1 MIKLISALSILCLLF
16 SCNEQIEL
24 SGDFK
29 ETAVVYGLIDH
40 SDSMH
45 YVKITRA
52 FIGPGNAVEIAQI
65 EDSSY
70 FNAVYATIEE
80 FQSGSNTASRTWV
93 LKDTVIENKDTNGVF
108 FAPTQRVYY
117 FKTLPTTLSSSG
129 AFGTIQTSPDP
140 QLSSLNPDAQY
151 KLTAVINDGLF
162 AVSATTGLVNGI
174 TTNATSQNFTFKFA
188 SNPGEYKAQSVTIS
202 NTGNA
207 HVVNAQIGVRIAEYI
222 GEEAET
228 KTIDWSVGENDVM
241 PNSNVTFSAQGETFY
256 NLVNDNVTNDG
267 LIDQRN
273 FLGFEITVT
282 GGSEDLFNYI
292 TVNQPSSSL
301 AQTKPTYTNLEAS
314 NDYRVIGIFS
324 SIQTIKT
331 YRPFYISPQQA
342 FIRAI
347 DKKSTQE
354 LCEGPITGLLQFCS
368 KHPADN
374 VVGNEESFACD

>member
-1 MIKLISALSILCLLF
+1 MIKLFSAFSIIVILF

-29 ETAVVYGLIDH
+29 ETAIVYGLLDH

-52 FIGPGNAVEIAQI
+52 FIGPGNAVDIAQI

-70 FNAVYATIEE
+70 FNSVYATIEE
-80 FQSGSNTASRTWV
+80 LEGGTVTRTWV
-93 LKDTVIENKDTNGVF
+93 LSDTIIENKDTNGVF
-108 FAPTQRVYY
+108 FAPTQKVYY
-117 FKTLPTTLSSSG
+117 FKTLPTTISTSG
-129 AFGTIQTSPDP
+129 AFGTVQTSPNP
-140 QLSSLNPDAQY
+140 QLSSLNPNAQY
-151 KLTAVINDGLF
+151 RLNADINNGLF
-162 AVSATTGLVNGI
+162 RVSATTDLVNGL

-207 HVVNAQIGVRIAEYI
+207 HVVNAKIGINIAEYI
-222 GEEAET
+222 GEDAVSQ
-228 KTIDWSVGENDVM
+228 TIDWTIGENDVM
-241 PNSNVTFSAQGETFY
+241 PNSSITFSAQGETFY
-256 NLVNDNVTNDG
+256 NRVIDNVTNDP

-273 FLGFEITVT
+273 FLGFEVVMT
-282 GGSEDLFNYI
+282 GGSEDLYNYI

-301 AQTKPTYTNLEAS
+301 AQTKPTYTNLEVT

-331 YRPFYISPQQA
+331 FRPFYVSPQQA

>member
-1 MIKLISALSILCLLF
+1 MIKLFSAFSIIVILF

-29 ETAVVYGLIDH
+29 ETAIVYGLLDH

-52 FIGPGNAVEIAQI
+52 FIGPGNAVDIAQI

-70 FNAVYATIEE
+70 FNSVYATIEE
-80 FQSGSNTASRTWV
+80 LEGGTVTRTWV
-93 LKDTVIENKDTNGVF
+93 LSDTIIENKDTNGVF
-108 FAPTQRVYY
+108 FAPTQKVYY
-117 FKTLPTTLSSSG
+117 FKTLPTTISTSG
-129 AFGTIQTSPDP
+129 AFGTVQTSPDP
-140 QLSSLNPDAQY
+140 QLSSLNPNAQY
-151 KLTAVINDGLF
+151 RLNADINDGLF
-162 AVSATTGLVNGI
+162 RVSATTDLVNGL

-188 SNPGEYKAQSVTIS
+188 SNPGEYKAQLVTIS

-207 HVVNAQIGVRIAEYI
+207 HVVNAKIGINIAEYI
-222 GEEAET
+222 GEDPVSQ
-228 KTIDWSVGENDVM
+228 TIDWTIGENDVM
-241 PNSNVTFSAQGETFY
+241 PNSSITFSAQGETFY
-256 NLVNDNVTNDG
+256 NRVIDNVTNDP

-273 FLGFEITVT
+273 FLGFEVVMT
-282 GGSEDLFNYI
+282 GGSEDLYNYI

-301 AQTKPTYTNLEAS
+301 AQTKPTYTNLEVT

-331 YRPFYISPQQA
+331 FRPFYVSPQQA

>member
-1 MIKLISALSILCLLF
+1 MIKLFSAFSIIVILF

-29 ETAVVYGLIDH
+29 ETAIVYGLLDH

-52 FIGPGNAVEIAQI
+52 FIGPGNAVDIAQI

-70 FNAVYATIEE
+70 FNSVYATIEE
-80 FQSGSNTASRTWV
+80 LEGGTVTRTWV
-93 LKDTVIENKDTNGVF
+93 LSDTVIENKDTNGVF
-108 FAPTQRVYY
+108 FAPTQKVYY
-117 FKTLPTTLSSSG
+117 FKTLPTTISTSG
-129 AFGTIQTSPDP
+129 AFGTVQTSPDP
-140 QLSSLNPDAQY
+140 QLSSLNPNAQY
-151 KLTAVINDGLF
+151 RLNADINNGLF
-162 AVSATTGLVNGI
+162 RVSATTDLVNGL

-207 HVVNAQIGVRIAEYI
+207 HVVNAKIGINIAEYI
-222 GEEAET
+222 GEDAVSQ
-228 KTIDWSVGENDVM
+228 TIDWTIGENDVM
-241 PNSNVTFSAQGETFY
+241 PNSSITFSAQGETFY
-256 NLVNDNVTNDG
+256 NRVIDNVTNDQ

-273 FLGFEITVT
+273 FLGFEVVMT
-282 GGSEDLFNYI
+282 GGSEDLYNYI

-301 AQTKPTYTNLEAS
+301 AQTKPTYTNLEVT

-331 YRPFYISPQQA
+331 FRPFYVSPQQA

>member
-1 MIKLISALSILCLLF
+1 MIKLFSAFSIIVILF

-29 ETAVVYGLIDH
+29 ETAIVYGLLDH

-52 FIGPGNAVEIAQI
+52 FIGPGNAVDIAQI

-70 FNAVYATIEE
+70 FNSVYATIEE
-80 FQSGSNTASRTWV
+80 LEGGTVTRTWV
-93 LKDTVIENKDTNGVF
+93 LSDTVIENKDTNGVF

-117 FKTLPTTLSSSG
+117 FKTLPTTISNSG
-129 AFGTIQTSPDP
+129 AFGTVQTSPDP
-140 QLSSLNPDAQY
+140 QLSSLNPNAQY
-151 KLTAVINDGLF
+151 RLNADINDGLF
-162 AVSATTGLVNGI
+162 RVSATTDLVNGL

-207 HVVNAQIGVRIAEYI
+207 HVVNAKIGINIAEYI
-222 GEEAET
+222 GEDAVSQ
-228 KTIDWSVGENDVM
+228 TIDWTIGENDVM
-241 PNSNVTFSAQGETFY
+241 PNSSITFSAQGETFY
-256 NLVNDNVTNDG
+256 NRVIDNVTNDP

-273 FLGFEITVT
+273 FLGFEVVMT
-282 GGSEDLFNYI
+282 GGSEDLYNYI

-301 AQTKPTYTNLEAS
+301 AQTKPTYTNLEVT

-331 YRPFYISPQQA
+331 FRPFYVSPQQA

>member
-1 MIKLISALSILCLLF
+1 MIKLFSAFSIIVILF

-29 ETAVVYGLIDH
+29 ETAIVYGLLDH

-52 FIGPGNAVEIAQI
+52 FIGPGNAVDIAQI

-70 FNAVYATIEE
+70 FNSVYATIEE
-80 FQSGSNTASRTWV
+80 LEGGTVTRTWV
-93 LKDTVIENKDTNGVF
+93 LSDTIIENKDTNGVF

-117 FKTLPTTLSSSG
+117 FKTLPTTISTSG
-129 AFGTIQTSPDP
+129 AFGTVQTSPNP
-140 QLSSLNPDAQY
+140 QLSSLNPNAQY
-151 KLTAVINDGLF
+151 RLNADINDGLF
-162 AVSATTGLVNGI
+162 RVSATTDLVNGL

-207 HVVNAQIGVRIAEYI
+207 HVVNAKIGINIAEYI
-222 GEEAET
+222 GEDAVSQ
-228 KTIDWSVGENDVM
+228 TIDWTIGENDVM
-241 PNSNVTFSAQGETFY
+241 PNSSITFSAQGETFY
-256 NLVNDNVTNDG
+256 NRVIDNVTNDP

-273 FLGFEITVT
+273 FLGFEVVMT
-282 GGSEDLFNYI
+282 GGSEDLYNYI

-301 AQTKPTYTNLEAS
+301 AQTKPTYTNLEVT

-331 YRPFYISPQQA
+331 FRPFYVSPQQA

>member
-1 MIKLISALSILCLLF
+1 MIKLFSAFSIIVILF

-29 ETAVVYGLIDH
+29 ETAIVYGLLDH

-52 FIGPGNAVEIAQI
+52 FIGPGNAVDIAQI

-70 FNAVYATIEE
+70 FNSVYATIEE
-80 FQSGSNTASRTWV
+80 LEGGTVTRTWV
-93 LKDTVIENKDTNGVF
+93 LSDTVIENKDTNGVF

-117 FKTLPTTLSSSG
+117 FKTLPTTISNSG
-129 AFGTIQTSPDP
+129 AFGTVQTSPDP
-140 QLSSLNPDAQY
+140 QLSSLNPNAQY
-151 KLTAVINDGLF
+151 RLNADINDGLF
-162 AVSATTGLVNGI
+162 RVSATTDLVNGL

-207 HVVNAQIGVRIAEYI
+207 HVVNAKIGINIAEYI
-222 GEEAET
+222 GEDAVSQ
-228 KTIDWSVGENDVM
+228 TIDWTIGENDVM
-241 PNSNVTFSAQGETFY
+241 PNSSITFSAQGETFY
-256 NLVNDNVTNDG
+256 NRVIDNVTNDQ

-273 FLGFEITVT
+273 FLGFEVVMT
-282 GGSEDLFNYI
+282 GGSEDLYNYI

-301 AQTKPTYTNLEAS
+301 AQTKPTYTNLEVT

-331 YRPFYISPQQA
+331 FRPFYVSPQQA

>member
-1 MIKLISALSILCLLF
+1 MIKLFSAFSIIVILF

-29 ETAVVYGLIDH
+29 ETAIVYGLLDH

-52 FIGPGNAVEIAQI
+52 FIGPGNAVDIAQI

-70 FNAVYATIEE
+70 FNSVYATIEE
-80 FQSGSNTASRTWV
+80 LEGGTVTRTWV
-93 LKDTVIENKDTNGVF
+93 LSDTIIENKDTNGVF
-108 FAPTQRVYY
+108 FAPTQKVYY
-117 FKTLPTTLSSSG
+117 FKTLPTTISTSG
-129 AFGTIQTSPDP
+129 AFGTVQTSPNP
-140 QLSSLNPDAQY
+140 QLSSLNPNAQY
-151 KLTAVINDGLF
+151 RLNADINNGLF
-162 AVSATTGLVNGI
+162 RVSATTDLVNGL

-207 HVVNAQIGVRIAEYI
+207 HVVNAKIGINIAEYI
-222 GEEAET
+222 GEDPVSQ
-228 KTIDWSVGENDVM
+228 TIDWTIGENDVM
-241 PNSNVTFSAQGETFY
+241 PNSSITFSAQGETFY
-256 NLVNDNVTNDG
+256 NRVIDNVTNDP

-273 FLGFEITVT
+273 FLGFEVVMT
-282 GGSEDLFNYI
+282 GGSEDLYNYI

-301 AQTKPTYTNLEAS
+301 AQTKPTYTNLEVT

-331 YRPFYISPQQA
+331 FRPFYVSPQQA

>member
-1 MIKLISALSILCLLF
+1 MIKLFSAFSIIVILF

-29 ETAVVYGLIDH
+29 ETAIVYGLLDH

-52 FIGPGNAVEIAQI
+52 FIGPGNAVDIAQI

-70 FNAVYATIEE
+70 FNSVYATIEE
-80 FQSGSNTASRTWV
+80 LEGGTVTRTWV
-93 LKDTVIENKDTNGVF
+93 LSDTIIENKDTNGVF
-108 FAPTQRVYY
+108 FAPTQKVYY
-117 FKTLPTTLSSSG
+117 FKTLPTTISTSG
-129 AFGTIQTSPDP
+129 AFGTVQTSPDP
-140 QLSSLNPDAQY
+140 QLSSLNPNAQY
-151 KLTAVINDGLF
+151 RLNADINDGLF
-162 AVSATTGLVNGI
+162 RVSATTDLVNGL

-207 HVVNAQIGVRIAEYI
+207 HVVNAKIGINIAEYI
-222 GEEAET
+222 GEDAVSQ
-228 KTIDWSVGENDVM
+228 TIDWTIGENDVM
-241 PNSNVTFSAQGETFY
+241 PNSSITFSAQGETFY
-256 NLVNDNVTNDG
+256 NRVIDNVTNDA

-273 FLGFEITVT
+273 FLGFEVVMT
-282 GGSEDLFNYI
+282 GGSEDLYNYI

-301 AQTKPTYTNLEAS
+301 AQTKPTYTNLEVT

-331 YRPFYISPQQA
+331 FRPFYVSPQQA

>member
-1 MIKLISALSILCLLF
+1 MIKLFSAFSIMVILF

-29 ETAVVYGLIDH
+29 ETAIVYGLLDH

-52 FIGPGNAVEIAQI
+52 FIGPGNAVDIAQI

-70 FNAVYATIEE
+70 FNSVYATIEE
-80 FQSGSNTASRTWV
+80 LEGGTVTRTWV
-93 LKDTVIENKDTNGVF
+93 LSDTVIENKDTNGVF
-108 FAPTQRVYY
+108 FAPTQKVYY
-117 FKTLPTTLSSSG
+117 FKTLPTTISTSG
-129 AFGTIQTSPDP
+129 AFGTVQTSPDP
-140 QLSSLNPDAQY
+140 QLSSLNPNAQY
-151 KLTAVINDGLF
+151 RLNADINDGLF
-162 AVSATTGLVNGI
+162 RVSATTDLVNGL

-207 HVVNAQIGVRIAEYI
+207 HVVNAKIGINIAEYI
-222 GEEAET
+222 GEDAVSQ
-228 KTIDWSVGENDVM
+228 TIDWTIGENDVM
-241 PNSNVTFSAQGETFY
+241 PNSAITFSAQGETFY
-256 NLVNDNVTNDG
+256 NRVIDNVTNDP

-273 FLGFEITVT
+273 FLGFEVVMT
-282 GGSEDLFNYI
+282 GGSEDLYNYI

-301 AQTKPTYTNLEAS
+301 AQTKPTYTNLEVT

-331 YRPFYISPQQA
+331 FRPFYVSPQQA

>member
-1 MIKLISALSILCLLF
+1 MIKLFSAFSIIVILF

-29 ETAVVYGLIDH
+29 ETAIVYGLLDH

-52 FIGPGNAVEIAQI
+52 FIGPGNAVDIAQI

-70 FNAVYATIEE
+70 FNSVYATIEE
-80 FQSGSNTASRTWV
+80 LEGGTVTRMWV
-93 LKDTVIENKDTNGVF
+93 LSDTVIENKDTNGVF

-117 FKTLPTTLSSSG
+117 FKTLPTTISNSG
-129 AFGTIQTSPDP
+129 AFGTVQTSPDP
-140 QLSSLNPDAQY
+140 QLSSLNPNAQY
-151 KLTAVINDGLF
+151 RLNADINDGLF
-162 AVSATTGLVNGI
+162 RVSATTDLVNGL

-207 HVVNAQIGVRIAEYI
+207 HVVNAKIGINIAEYI
-222 GEEAET
+222 GEDAVSQ
-228 KTIDWSVGENDVM
+228 TIDWTIGENDVM
-241 PNSNVTFSAQGETFY
+241 PNSSITFSAQGETFY
-256 NLVNDNVTNDG
+256 NRVIDNVINDP

-273 FLGFEITVT
+273 FLGFEVVMT
-282 GGSEDLFNYI
+282 GGSEDLYNYI

-301 AQTKPTYTNLEAS
+301 AQTKPTYTNLEVT

-331 YRPFYISPQQA
+331 FRPFYVSPQQA

>member
-1 MIKLISALSILCLLF
+1 MIKLFSAFSIIVILF

-29 ETAVVYGLIDH
+29 ETAIVYGLLDH

-52 FIGPGNAVEIAQI
+52 FIGPGNAVDIAQI

-70 FNAVYATIEE
+70 FNSVYATIEE
-80 FQSGSNTASRTWV
+80 LQGGTVTRTWV
-93 LKDTVIENKDTNGVF
+93 LSDTIIENKDTNGVF
-108 FAPTQRVYY
+108 FAPTQKVYY
-117 FKTLPTTLSSSG
+117 FKTLPTTISTSG
-129 AFGTIQTSPDP
+129 VFGTVQTSPDP
-140 QLSSLNPDAQY
+140 QLSSLNPNAQY
-151 KLTAVINDGLF
+151 RLNADINDGLF
-162 AVSATTGLVNGI
+162 RVSATTDLVNGL

-207 HVVNAQIGVRIAEYI
+207 HVVNAKIGINIAEYI
-222 GEEAET
+222 GEDAVSQ
-228 KTIDWSVGENDVM
+228 TIDWTIGENDVM
-241 PNSNVTFSAQGETFY
+241 PNSSITFSAQGETFY
-256 NLVNDNVTNDG
+256 NRVIDNVTNDP

-273 FLGFEITVT
+273 FLGFEVVMT
-282 GGSEDLFNYI
+282 GGSEDLYNYI

-301 AQTKPTYTNLEAS
+301 AQTKPTYTNLEVT

-331 YRPFYISPQQA
+331 FRPFYVSPQQA

>member
-1 MIKLISALSILCLLF
+1 MIKLFSAFSIIVILF

-29 ETAVVYGLIDH
+29 ETAIVYGLLDH

-52 FIGPGNAVEIAQI
+52 FIGPGNAVDIAQI

-70 FNAVYATIEE
+70 FNSVYATIEE
-80 FQSGSNTASRTWV
+80 LEGGTVTRTWV
-93 LKDTVIENKDTNGVF
+93 LSDTIIENKDTNGVF
-108 FAPTQRVYY
+108 FAPTQNVYY
-117 FKTLPTTLSSSG
+117 FKTLPTTISTSG
-129 AFGTIQTSPDP
+129 AFGTVQTSPDP
-140 QLSSLNPDAQY
+140 QLSSLNPNAQY
-151 KLTAVINDGLF
+151 RLNADINDGLF
-162 AVSATTGLVNGI
+162 RVSATTDLVNGL

-188 SNPGEYKAQSVTIS
+188 SNPGEYKAQLVTIS

-207 HVVNAQIGVRIAEYI
+207 HVVNAKIGINIAEYI
-222 GEEAET
+222 GEDPVSQ
-228 KTIDWSVGENDVM
+228 TIDWTIGENDVM
-241 PNSNVTFSAQGETFY
+241 PNSSITFSAQGETFY
-256 NLVNDNVTNDG
+256 NRVIDNVTNDP

-273 FLGFEITVT
+273 FLGFEVVMT
-282 GGSEDLFNYI
+282 GGAEDLYNYI

-301 AQTKPTYTNLEAS
+301 AQTKPTYTNLEVT

-331 YRPFYISPQQA
+331 FRPFYVSPQQA

>member
-1 MIKLISALSILCLLF
+1 MIKLFSAFSIIVILF

-29 ETAVVYGLIDH
+29 ETAIVYGLLDH

-52 FIGPGNAVEIAQI
+52 FIGPGNAVDIAQI

-70 FNAVYATIEE
+70 FNSVYATIEE
-80 FQSGSNTASRTWV
+80 LEGGTVTRTWV
-93 LKDTVIENKDTNGVF
+93 LSDTIIENKDTNGVF
-108 FAPTQRVYY
+108 FAPTQKVYY
-117 FKTLPTTLSSSG
+117 FKTLPTTISTSG
-129 AFGTIQTSPDP
+129 AFGTVQTSPNP
-140 QLSSLNPDAQY
+140 QLSSLNPNAQY
-151 KLTAVINDGLF
+151 RLNADINDGLF
-162 AVSATTGLVNGI
+162 RVSATTDLVNGL

-207 HVVNAQIGVRIAEYI
+207 HVVNAKIGINIAEYI
-222 GEEAET
+222 GEDAVSQ
-228 KTIDWSVGENDVM
+228 TIDWTIGENDVM
-241 PNSNVTFSAQGETFY
+241 PNSSITFSAQGETFY
-256 NLVNDNVTNDG
+256 NRVIDNVTNDA

-273 FLGFEITVT
+273 FLGFEVVMT
-282 GGSEDLFNYI
+282 GGSEDLYNYI

-301 AQTKPTYTNLEAS
+301 AQTKPTYTNLEVT

-331 YRPFYISPQQA
+331 FRPFYVSPQQA

>member
-1 MIKLISALSILCLLF
+1 MIKLFSAFSIIVILF

-29 ETAVVYGLIDH
+29 ETAIVYGLLDH

-52 FIGPGNAVEIAQI
+52 FIGPGNAVDIAQI

-70 FNAVYATIEE
+70 FNSVYATIEE
-80 FQSGSNTASRTWV
+80 LEGGTVTRTWV
-93 LKDTVIENKDTNGVF
+93 LSDTIIENKDTNGVF
-108 FAPTQRVYY
+108 FAPTQKVYY
-117 FKTLPTTLSSSG
+117 FKTLPTTISTSG
-129 AFGTIQTSPDP
+129 AFGTVQTSPDP
-140 QLSSLNPDAQY
+140 QLSSLNPNAQY
-151 KLTAVINDGLF
+151 RLIADINDGLF
-162 AVSATTGLVNGI
+162 RVSATTDLVNGL

-207 HVVNAQIGVRIAEYI
+207 HVVNAKIGINIAEYI
-222 GEEAET
+222 GEDAVSQ
-228 KTIDWSVGENDVM
+228 TIDWTIGENDVM
-241 PNSNVTFSAQGETFY
+241 PNSSITFSAQGETFY
-256 NLVNDNVTNDG
+256 NRVIDNVTNDP

-273 FLGFEITVT
+273 FLGFEVVMT
-282 GGSEDLFNYI
+282 GGSEDLYNYI

-301 AQTKPTYTNLEAS
+301 AQTKPTYTNLEVT

-331 YRPFYISPQQA
+331 FRPFYVSPQQA

-368 KHPADN
+368 KNPADN

>member
-1 MIKLISALSILCLLF
+1 MIKLFSAFSIIVILF

-29 ETAVVYGLIDH
+29 ETAIVYGLLDH

-52 FIGPGNAVEIAQI
+52 FIGPGNAVDIAQI

-70 FNAVYATIEE
+70 FNSVYATIEE
-80 FQSGSNTASRTWV
+80 LEGGTVTRTWV
-93 LKDTVIENKDTNGVF
+93 LSDTIIENKDTNGVF
-108 FAPTQRVYY
+108 FAPTQKVYY
-117 FKTLPTTLSSSG
+117 FKTLPTTISTSG
-129 AFGTIQTSPDP
+129 AFGTVQTSPNP
-140 QLSSLNPDAQY
+140 QLSSLNPNAQY
-151 KLTAVINDGLF
+151 RLNADINDGLF
-162 AVSATTGLVNGI
+162 RVSATTDLVNGL

-207 HVVNAQIGVRIAEYI
+207 HVVNAKIGINIAEYI
-222 GEEAET
+222 GEDAVSQ
-228 KTIDWSVGENDVM
+228 TIDWTIGENDVM
-241 PNSNVTFSAQGETFY
+241 PNSSITFSAQGETFY
-256 NLVNDNVTNDG
+256 NRVIDNVTNDP

-273 FLGFEITVT
+273 FLGFEVVMT
-282 GGSEDLFNYI
+282 GGSEDLYNYI

-301 AQTKPTYTNLEAS
+301 AQTKPTYTNLEVT

-331 YRPFYISPQQA
+331 FRPFYVSPQQA

>member
-1 MIKLISALSILCLLF
+1 MIKLFSAFSIIVILF

-29 ETAVVYGLIDH
+29 ETAIVYGLLDH

-52 FIGPGNAVEIAQI
+52 FIGPGNAVDIAQI

-70 FNAVYATIEE
+70 FNSVYATIEE
-80 FQSGSNTASRTWV
+80 LEGGTVTRTWV
-93 LKDTVIENKDTNGVF
+93 LSDTIIENKDTNGVF
-108 FAPTQRVYY
+108 FAPTQKVYY
-117 FKTLPTTLSSSG
+117 FKTLPTTISTSG
-129 AFGTIQTSPDP
+129 AFGTVQTSPDP
-140 QLSSLNPDAQY
+140 QLSSLNPNAQY
-151 KLTAVINDGLF
+151 RLNADINDGLF
-162 AVSATTGLVNGI
+162 RVSATTDLVNGL

-188 SNPGEYKAQSVTIS
+188 SNPGEYKAQLVTIS

-207 HVVNAQIGVRIAEYI
+207 HVVNAKIGINIAEYI
-222 GEEAET
+222 GEDAVSQ
-228 KTIDWSVGENDVM
+228 TIDWTIGENDVM
-241 PNSNVTFSAQGETFY
+241 PNSSITFSAQGETFY
-256 NLVNDNVTNDG
+256 NRVIDNVTNDP

-273 FLGFEITVT
+273 FLGFEVVMT
-282 GGSEDLFNYI
+282 GGSEDLYNYI

-301 AQTKPTYTNLEAS
+301 AQTKPTYTNLEVT

-331 YRPFYISPQQA
+331 FRPFYVSPQQA

>member
-1 MIKLISALSILCLLF
+1 MIKLFSAFSIIVILF

-29 ETAVVYGLIDH
+29 ETAIVYGLLDH

-52 FIGPGNAVEIAQI
+52 FIGPGNAVDIAQI

-70 FNAVYATIEE
+70 FNSVYATIEE
-80 FQSGSNTASRTWV
+80 LEGGTVTRTWV
-93 LKDTVIENKDTNGVF
+93 LSDTVIENKDTNGVF

-117 FKTLPTTLSSSG
+117 FKTLPTTISNSG
-129 AFGTIQTSPDP
+129 AFGTVQTSPDP
-140 QLSSLNPDAQY
+140 QLSSLNPNAQY
-151 KLTAVINDGLF
+151 RLNADINDGLF
-162 AVSATTGLVNGI
+162 RVSATTDLVNGL

-207 HVVNAQIGVRIAEYI
+207 HVVNAKIGINIAEYI
-222 GEEAET
+222 GEDAVSQ
-228 KTIDWSVGENDVM
+228 TIDWTIGENDVM
-241 PNSNVTFSAQGETFY
+241 PNSSITFSAQGETFY
-256 NLVNDNVTNDG
+256 NRVIDNVINDP

-273 FLGFEITVT
+273 FLGFEVVMT
-282 GGSEDLFNYI
+282 GGSEDLYNYI

-301 AQTKPTYTNLEAS
+301 AQTKPTYTNLEVT

-331 YRPFYISPQQA
+331 FRPFYVSPQQA

>member
-1 MIKLISALSILCLLF
+1 MIKLFSAFSIIVILF

-29 ETAVVYGLIDH
+29 ETAIVYGLLDH

-52 FIGPGNAVEIAQI
+52 FIGPGNAVDIAQI

-70 FNAVYATIEE
+70 FNSVYATIEE
-80 FQSGSNTASRTWV
+80 LEGGTVTRTWV
-93 LKDTVIENKDTNGVF
+93 LSDTIIENKDTNGVF
-108 FAPTQRVYY
+108 FAPTQKVYY
-117 FKTLPTTLSSSG
+117 FKTLPTTISTSG
-129 AFGTIQTSPDP
+129 AFGTVQTSPNP
-140 QLSSLNPDAQY
+140 QLSSLNPNAQY
-151 KLTAVINDGLF
+151 RLNADINDGLF
-162 AVSATTGLVNGI
+162 RVSATTDLVNGL

-207 HVVNAQIGVRIAEYI
+207 HVVNAKIGINIAEYI
-222 GEEAET
+222 GEDAVSQ
-228 KTIDWSVGENDVM
+228 TIDWTIGENDVM
-241 PNSNVTFSAQGETFY
+241 PNSSITFSAQGETFY
-256 NLVNDNVTNDG
+256 NRVIDNVTNDP

-273 FLGFEITVT
+273 FLGFEVVMT
-282 GGSEDLFNYI
+282 GGSEDLYNYI

-301 AQTKPTYTNLEAS
+301 AQTKPTYTNLEVT
-314 NDYRVIGIFS
+314 NGYRVIGIFS

-331 YRPFYISPQQA
+331 FRPFYVSPQQA

>member
-1 MIKLISALSILCLLF
+1 MIKLFSAFSIMVILF

-29 ETAVVYGLIDH
+29 ETAIVYGLLDH

-52 FIGPGNAVEIAQI
+52 FIGPGNAVDIAQI

-70 FNAVYATIEE
+70 FNSVYATIEE
-80 FQSGSNTASRTWV
+80 LEGGTVTRTWV
-93 LKDTVIENKDTNGVF
+93 LSDTVIENKDTNGVF

-117 FKTLPTTLSSSG
+117 FKTLPTTISNSG
-129 AFGTIQTSPDP
+129 AFGTVQTSPDP
-140 QLSSLNPDAQY
+140 QLSSLNPNAQY
-151 KLTAVINDGLF
+151 RLNADINDGLF
-162 AVSATTGLVNGI
+162 RVSATTDLVNGL

-207 HVVNAQIGVRIAEYI
+207 HVVNAKIGINIAEYI
-222 GEEAET
+222 GEDAVSQ
-228 KTIDWSVGENDVM
+228 TIDWTIGENDVM
-241 PNSNVTFSAQGETFY
+241 PNSSITFSAQGETFY
-256 NLVNDNVTNDG
+256 NRVIDNVTNDP

-273 FLGFEITVT
+273 FLGFEVVMT
-282 GGSEDLFNYI
+282 GGSEDLYNYI

-301 AQTKPTYTNLEAS
+301 AQTKPTYTNLEVT

-331 YRPFYISPQQA
+331 FRPFYVSPQQA

>member
-1 MIKLISALSILCLLF
+1 MIKLFSAFSIIVILF

-29 ETAVVYGLIDH
+29 ETAIVYGLLDH
-40 SDSMH
+40 SDSLH

-52 FIGPGNAVEIAQI
+52 FIGPGNAVDIAQI

-70 FNAVYATIEE
+70 FNSVYATIEE
-80 FQSGSNTASRTWV
+80 LEGGTVTRTWV
-93 LKDTVIENKDTNGVF
+93 LSDTIIENKDTNGVF
-108 FAPTQRVYY
+108 FAPTQKVYY
-117 FKTLPTTLSSSG
+117 FKTLPTTISTSG
-129 AFGTIQTSPDP
+129 AFGTVQTSPNP
-140 QLSSLNPDAQY
+140 QLSSLNPNAQY
-151 KLTAVINDGLF
+151 RLNADINDGLF
-162 AVSATTGLVNGI
+162 RVSATTDLVNGL

-207 HVVNAQIGVRIAEYI
+207 HVVNAKIGINIAEYI
-222 GEEAET
+222 GEDAVSQ
-228 KTIDWSVGENDVM
+228 TIDWTIGENDVM
-241 PNSNVTFSAQGETFY
+241 PNSSITFSAQGETFY
-256 NLVNDNVTNDG
+256 NRVIDNVTNDP

-273 FLGFEITVT
+273 FLGFEVVMT
-282 GGSEDLFNYI
+282 GGSEDLYNYI

-301 AQTKPTYTNLEAS
+301 AQTKPTYTNLEVT

-331 YRPFYISPQQA
+331 FRPFYVSPQQA

>member
-1 MIKLISALSILCLLF
+1 MIKLFSAFSIIVILF

-29 ETAVVYGLIDH
+29 ETAIVYGLLDH

-52 FIGPGNAVEIAQI
+52 FIGPGNAVDIAQI

-70 FNAVYATIEE
+70 FNSVYATIEE
-80 FQSGSNTASRTWV
+80 LEGGTVTRTWV
-93 LKDTVIENKDTNGVF
+93 LSDTIIENKDTNGVF
-108 FAPTQRVYY
+108 FAPTQKVYY
-117 FKTLPTTLSSSG
+117 FKTLPTTISTSG
-129 AFGTIQTSPDP
+129 AFGTVQTSPNP
-140 QLSSLNPDAQY
+140 QLSSLNPNAQY
-151 KLTAVINDGLF
+151 RLNADINDGLF
-162 AVSATTGLVNGI
+162 RVSATTDLVNGL

-207 HVVNAQIGVRIAEYI
+207 HVVNAKIGINIAEYI
-222 GEEAET
+222 GEDAVSQ
-228 KTIDWSVGENDVM
+228 TIDWTIGENDVM
-241 PNSNVTFSAQGETFY
+241 PNSSITFSAQGETFY
-256 NLVNDNVTNDG
+256 NRVIDNVTNDP
-267 LIDQRN
+267 LIDERN
-273 FLGFEITVT
+273 FLGFEVVMT
-282 GGSEDLFNYI
+282 GGSEDLYNYI

-301 AQTKPTYTNLEAS
+301 AQTKPTYTNLEVT

-331 YRPFYISPQQA
+331 FRPFYVSPQQA